1 MSNHFLLD
9 GAPLDAGDLID
20 AEVYG
25 PEDEFVGRIAHVHE
39 TFDGDQIV
47 VEVGGFLG
55 LGSKRVALTARQ
67 LTFVRDQ
74 DGIVYATTTLAKEQA
89 RELPEH
95 VD

>member
-9 GAPLDAGDLID
+9 GAPLDAGDLIE

-25 PEDEFVGRIAHVHE
+25 PDDEFVGRIAHVHE
-39 TFDGDQIV
+39 GMESDLIV
-47 VEVGGFLG
+47 VDIGGFLG
-55 LGSKRVALTARQ
+55 IGSKRVALTARQ
-67 LTFVRDQ
+67 LTFIRDQ
-74 DGIVYATTTLAKEQA
+74 DGIVYATTGLTKENA